1 MKKILLIIF
10 IFPLLFFSDNKRE
23 DPWDEGLRI
32 YSEIVSTIDRY
43 YPQKIDYE
51 ELIYNTIRGELLRLD
66 PHSYFLD
73 PKSLANMKEDQAG
86 KFYGLGITIQKIEDR
101 LIITS
106 VIEGGPAWKKRL
118 RAGDVITHID
128 GEPTKDISAQEAV
141 RKLRGAKG
149 TEVKVTILRRGIEK
163 PFDVVIVR
171 EEIPYHSVNYYFML
185 NKEVGYIS
193 LRNFAENTT
202 KEFEEAIK
210 TLRKEGMKALIL
222 DLRWNQ
228 GGALPQAV
236 SIADE
241 FLEKGKLI
249 VYTKGRRPES
259 NQEFYSEEDNQLEK
273 IPLVVLIN
281 SSSASASEIVAGA
294 LQDHDRAIIVGTPS
308 WGKGLVQTL
317 FFLSHNTALALTT
330 SKYYTP
336 TGRSVQR
343 DYTYLEDY
351 FLYIE
356 RNDEDLNLHQ
366 YKLTPKGRKVYAG
379 GGIIPDIRA
388 EPLNLPNIVGAL
400 RMKGVFFD
408 YANKFLDDKNPLLTK
423 YLKSKKIKKQDLF
436 ESGFTITE
444 EIWKDWLKFIKE
456 SKIKTDEREIEK
468 NRRWIVQELLYEIF
482 SQADGFAEGSKYLNT
497 FDPQVLKAIEAIPKA
512 KELLQ

>member
-1 MKKILLIIF
+1 MKRIYLLF
-10 IFPLLFFSDNKRE
+10 LIFPLLFFSDNKVD
-23 DPWDEGLRI
+23 DPWDEGLKT
-32 YSEIVSTIDRY
+32 YSEIVSIIDKN

-51 ELIYNTIRGELLRLD
+51 ELVYNTIRGELLKLD
-66 PHSYFLD
+66 PHSSFLD
-73 PKSLANMKEDQAG
+73 PKAFANMREDQAG
-86 KFYGLGITIQKIEDR
+86 KFYGLGITIQKIEER

-118 RAGDVITHID
+118 RAGDVITLID
-128 GEPTKDISAQEAV
+128 GEPTKDLSAQEAV

-163 PFDVVIVR
+163 PFEVSIVR

-202 KEFEEAIK
+202 KEFDEAVK
-210 TLRKEGMKALIL
+210 ALKKEGMKSLIL

-228 GGALPQAV
+228 GGALQQAV

-241 FLEKGKLI
+241 FLNKGKLI

-259 NQEFYSEEDNQLEK
+259 SQEFYSEEDNQLEN

-294 LQDHDRAIIVGTPS
+294 LQDHDRAIVVGTPS

-317 FFLSHNTALALTT
+317 FYLSHNTALALTT

-343 DYTYLEDY
+343 DYTFLEDY
-351 FLYIE
+351 FLYLE
-356 RNDEDLNLHQ
+356 RNDEDLNLQ
-366 YKLTPKGRKVYAG
+366 DFKLTHKGRKVYAG
-379 GGIIPDIRA
+379 GGIIPDIRVDS
-388 EPLNLPNIVGAL
+388 LSLPNIVGVL
-400 RMKGVFFD
+400 RLKGVFFD
-408 YANKFLDDKNPLLTK
+408 YANKFLDDKNPLLVK

-436 ESGFTITE
+436 ESGFQITD
-444 EIWKDWLKFIKE
+444 EIWKDWINFIKE
-456 SKIKTDEREIEK
+456 SNIKLDEKELEK
-468 NRRWIVQELLYEIF
+468 NKKWLVQELLYEIF
-482 SQADGFAEGSKYLNT
+482 SQADGFAEGAKYLST
-497 FDPQVLKAIEAIPKA
+497 FDPQVLKGIEAIPKA
-512 KELLQ
+512 KALFQ

>member
-1 MKKILLIIF
+1 MKKFFLLILVL
-10 IFPLLFFSDNKRE
+10 PLFFFSDGKLE
-23 DPWDEGLRI
+23 DPWDEGLKI
-32 YSEIVSTIDRY
+32 YSEIVTTIDKN
-43 YPQKIDYE
+43 YPQKINYE
-51 ELIYNTIRGELLRLD
+51 ELIYNTIRGQLLRLD
-66 PHSYFLD
+66 PHSSFLD

-86 KFYGLGITIQKIEDR
+86 KFYGLGITIQKIEER

-128 GEPTKDISAQEAV
+128 GEPTKDISAQDAV
-141 RKLRGAKG
+141 RKLRGEKG
-149 TEVKVTILRRGIEK
+149 TEVKVTILRKGMEK
-163 PFDVVIVR
+163 PFEVTIVR

-185 NKEVGYIS
+185 SKDVGYIS

-202 KEFEEAIK
+202 KEFEDAVK
-210 TLRKEGMKALIL
+210 DLKKQGMNSLIL

-228 GGALPQAV
+228 GGALQQAI

-241 FLEKGKLI
+241 FLDKGKLV
-249 VYTKGRRPES
+249 VYTKGRRPET
-259 NQEFYSEEDNQLEK
+259 NQEYFSEENNQLEK

-281 SSSASASEIVAGA
+281 SYSASASEIVAGA
-294 LQDHDRAIIVGTPS
+294 LQDHDRAIVVGTPS

-343 DYTYLEDY
+343 DYTFLEDY

-356 RNDEDLNLHQ
+356 RNEEDLNLHEF
-366 YKLTPKGRKVYAG
+366 KLTPKGRKVYAG
-379 GGIIPDIRA
+379 GGIIPDIRV
-388 EPLNLPNIVGAL
+388 EPLSLPQIVSVLRLKGA
-400 RMKGVFFD
+400 FID
-408 YANKFLDDKNPLLTK
+408 YANKFLDEKNPLLVK
-423 YLKSKKIKKQDLF
+423 YLRSKGIRKQDLF
-436 ESGFTITE
+436 ESGFTITD
-444 EIWKDWLKFIKE
+444 EIWKDWLKFLKE
-456 SKIKTDEREIEK
+456 LNLKFDEKELEK
-468 NRRWIVQELLYEIF
+468 NKKWIVQELLYEIF
-482 SQADGFAEGSKYLNT
+482 SQADGFAEGAKYLNT

-512 KELLQ
+512 KALLQ

>member
-1 MKKILLIIF
+1 MKKIFLLIF
-10 IFPLLFFSDNKRE
+10 IFPLLFFSDNKTE

-32 YSEIVSTIDRY
+32 YSEIVSIIDRY
-43 YPQKIDYE
+43 YPHNINYE
-51 ELIYNTIRGELLRLD
+51 ELIYNTIRSELLRLD
-66 PHSYFLD
+66 PHSSFLD
-73 PKSLANMKEDQAG
+73 PKALANMREDQAG
-86 KFYGLGITIQKIEDR
+86 KFYGLGITIQKIEER

-118 RAGDVITHID
+118 RAGDIITHID
-128 GEPTKDISAQEAV
+128 GEPTRDISAQEAV

-149 TEVKVTILRRGIEK
+149 TEVKVTIMRRGIER
-163 PFDVVIVR
+163 PFEITIVR
-171 EEIPYHSVNYYFML
+171 EEIPYHSVNYYFIL

-202 KEFEEAIK
+202 KEFEDAINVLK
-210 TLRKEGMKALIL
+210 KEGMKALVL
-222 DLRWNQ
+222 DLRWNL
-228 GGALPQAV
+228 GGALQQAV

-241 FLEKGKLI
+241 FLEKGKLV

-259 NQEFYSEEDNQLEK
+259 TQEFYSEEDNQLEK

-294 LQDHDRAIIVGTPS
+294 LQDHDRAIVIGTPS

-343 DYTYLEDY
+343 DYTFLEDY

-356 RNDEDLNLHQ
+356 RNDEDLNFHEF
-366 YKLTPKGRKVYAG
+366 KLTPKGRKVYAG
-379 GGIIPDIRA
+379 GGIIPDIR
-388 EPLNLPNIVGAL
+388 VGAL
-400 RMKGVFFD
+400 SLPGIVGVLRLKGVFFD
-408 YANKFLDDKNPLLTK
+408 YANKFLDDKNPLLIN
-423 YLKSKKIKKQDLF
+423 YLRSKRIKKQDLF
-436 ESGFTITE
+436 ESSFTITD
-444 EIWKDWLKFIKE
+444 EIWRDWLEFLKE
-456 SKIKTDEREIEK
+456 SNVRIDEKELEK
-468 NRRWIVQELLYEIF
+468 SKKWIVQELLYEIF
-482 SQADGFAEGSKYLNT
+482 SQADGFAEGSKYLST
-497 FDPQVLKAIEAIPKA
+497 FDPQVIKAIEAIPKA
-512 KELLQ
+512 IALLQ

>member
-1 MKKILLIIF
+1 MRKIYLLFLIF
-10 IFPLLFFSDNKRE
+10 FLLFFSENE
-23 DPWDEGLRI
+23 AGDPWDEGLKV
-32 YSEIVSTIDRY
+32 YSEIVSIIDKN

-51 ELIYNTIRGELLRLD
+51 ELIYNTIRGALLRLD
-66 PHSYFLD
+66 PHSSFLD
-73 PKSLANMKEDQAG
+73 PKALASIREDQAG
-86 KFYGLGITIQKIEDR
+86 KFYGLGITIQKIEER
-101 LIITS
+101 LVITS

-128 GEPTKDISAQEAV
+128 GEPTRDLSAQEAV

-149 TEVKVTILRRGIEK
+149 TEVKVTILRRGVEK
-163 PFDVVIVR
+163 PFEVSIVR

-185 NKEVGYIS
+185 NKDVGYIS

-202 KEFEEAIK
+202 KEFEEAV
-210 TLRKEGMKALIL
+210 KELKKAGMKSLIL

-228 GGALPQAV
+228 GGSLQQAV

-259 NQEFYSEEDNQLEK
+259 SQEFYSEEDNQLER

-308 WGKGLVQTL
+308 WGKGLVQTI
-317 FFLSHNTALALTT
+317 FYLSHNTALTLTT

-343 DYTYLEDY
+343 DYTFLEDY
-351 FLYIE
+351 FLYLE
-356 RNDEDLNLHQ
+356 RNDEDLNLHEF
-366 YKLTPKGRKVYAG
+366 KLTPKGRKVFAG
-379 GGIIPDIRA
+379 GGIIPDIRVDS
-388 EPLNLPNIVGAL
+388 PSLPNIVGFL
-400 RMKGVFFD
+400 RLKGAFFD
-408 YANKFLDDKNPLLTK
+408 YANKFLDDKNPLLIR
-423 YLKSKKIKKQDLF
+423 YLRSKRIKKQDLF
-436 ESGFTITE
+436 ESGFEITD
-444 EIWKDWLKFIKE
+444 EIWKDWISFLKGLNIKF
-456 SKIKTDEREIEK
+456 DEKETEK
-468 NRRWIVQELLYEIF
+468 NKKWLVQELLYEIF
-482 SQADGFAEGSKYLNT
+482 SQADGFAEGAKYLST
-497 FDPQVLKAIEAIPKA
+497 FDPQILKGIEAIPKA
-512 KELLQ
+512 KALLY

>member
-1 MKKILLIIF
+1 MKKIFLLILIL
-10 IFPLLFFSDNKRE
+10 PLFFFSEGKIE
-23 DPWDEGLRI
+23 DAWDEGLKI
-32 YSEIVSTIDRY
+32 YSEVVSIIDKY
-43 YPQKIDYE
+43 YPQKINYE

-66 PHSYFLD
+66 PHSSFLD
-73 PKSLANMKEDQAG
+73 PKSLANMREDQAG
-86 KFYGLGITIQKIEDR
+86 RFYGLGITIQKVEER

-128 GEPTKDISAQEAV
+128 GEPTREISAQEAV

-149 TEVKVTILRRGIEK
+149 TEVKVTIMRRGLEK
-163 PFDVVIVR
+163 PFEITILR
-171 EEIPYHSVNYYFML
+171 EEIPFHSVNYYFML

-202 KEFEEAIK
+202 KEFEEAVNALK
-210 TLRKEGMKALIL
+210 KEGMKSLIL

-228 GGALPQAV
+228 GGALQQAV

-241 FLEKGKLI
+241 FLEKGRLV

-259 NQEFYSEEDNQLEK
+259 TQEFYSEENNQLEK

-294 LQDHDRAIIVGTPS
+294 LQDHDRAIVVGTPS

-317 FFLSHNTALALTT
+317 FYLSHNTALALTT

-343 DYTYLEDY
+343 DYTFLEDY

-356 RNDEDLNLHQ
+356 RKDEDLNLHEF
-366 YKLTPKGRKVYAG
+366 KLTPKGRKVYGG
-379 GGIIPDIRA
+379 GGIIPDIRV
-388 EPLNLPNIVGAL
+388 ESLSLPKIVGAL
-400 RMKGVFFD
+400 RLKGVFFD
-408 YANKFLDDKNPLLTK
+408 YANKFLDDKNPLLIS
-423 YLKSKKIKKQDLF
+423 YLRSKRIKKKDLF
-436 ESGFTITE
+436 ESGFTITD
-444 EIWKDWLKFIKE
+444 EIWRDWLKFLKE
-456 SKIKTDEREIEK
+456 SNVKIDEKELEK
-468 NRRWIVQELLYEIF
+468 SKKWIVQELLYEIF
-482 SQADGFAEGSKYLNT
+482 SQADGFAEGTKYLST
-497 FDPQVLKAIEAIPKA
+497 FDPQVIKAIEAIPKA
-512 KELLQ
+512 KALLQ